1 MSAGPRFAFL
11 THGGPAI
18 GMGHV
23 GRSLSLARALAAADA
38 REVFLLGRE
47 IRVTDAVEAAGFDA
61 VETDWESAG
70 AATRDL
76 VAALHPEVLVVDSYA
91 VSGELFDLLRPVVG
105 RLVAIDDVADRPLP
119 VHTVVNG
126 GAGAEQLEYRGALPD
141 TTYLLG
147 PRYALLDPAYGAA
160 PTRKTRR
167 SVERVLVTVG
177 GSSHAGALQA
187 VLRAALS
194 LDAAAVDVVLG
205 PFAADE
211 MSEALE
217 DSRVVVHRGVSV
229 LRPLMLA
236 ADLAV
241 SGAGMTLLELAATAT
256 PTVFLTLASNQE
268 PNASAFERAGAALPA
283 GSPSGPDFGAAVVL
297 NLKRLAGDPALRESL
312 GANARKLVD
321 GLGAQRVAQA
331 LTAVRHR

>member
-11 THGGPAI
+11 THGGSAI
-18 GMGHV
+18 GLGHV
-23 GRSLSLARALAAADA
+23 GRCLSLARALAAADA
-38 REVFLLGRE
+38 RVVFLLGRE
-47 IRVTDAVEAAGFDA
+47 IRVTDAVEAAGFDV

-70 AATRDL
+70 RAARDL

-91 VSGELFDLLRPVVG
+91 ISGELFDSLRLVVG

-147 PRYALLDPAYGAA
+147 PRYALLDPAYGTA
-160 PTRKTRR
+160 PTRETRR

-177 GSSHAGALQA
+177 GGSHGGALQT
-187 VLRAALS
+187 VVRAALS

-205 PFAADE
+205 PFANED
-211 MSEALE
+211 MSEALD
-217 DSRVVVHRGVSV
+217 DSRVVVHRGVSA

-236 ADLAV
+236 ADVAI
-241 SGAGMTLLELAATAT
+241 SGAGMTLLEMAATAT
-256 PTVFLTLASNQE
+256 PTVFLTLAPNQE
-268 PNASAFERAGAALPA
+268 PNAWAFERAGAALPA
-283 GSPSGPDFGAAVVL
+283 GSPGAPDFAAAVAL
-297 NLKRLAGDPALRESL
+297 NLKRLAGDPVLRESL
-312 GANARKLVD
+312 GASARRLVD
-321 GLGAQRVAQA
+321 GQGAQRVAQA
-331 LTAVRHR
+331 LTAGRRR